1 MSRKLIWNSFWQWNT
16 DNKVA
21 LDETRTPTATETT
34 TNRNNSTVMNCLKWL
49 IGIYL
54 GFRFIYSC
62 RYISTCTYT
71 PPASPIM
78 LSLVSVPL
86 LGNIQRDFSRL
97 ILLFCSPY
105 LNSLV
110 AQHRLFARSLL
121 VMVQCCNRRKGRRWS
136 SLSVKDY
143 SWGGWRTRTMM
154 MVINT

>member
-34 TNRNNSTVMNCLKWL
+34 TTRNNSTVMNCLKWL

-97 ILLFCSPY
+97 IPY
-105 LNSLV
+105 
-110 AQHRLFARSLL
+110 FARLISTAWWHNTDSSPGLYWW
-121 VMVQCCNRRKGRRWS
+121 WS
-136 SLSVKDY
+136 SAVTAAR
-143 SWGGWRTRTMM
+143 GGDGAACQSRTIVGVVGGRGRWWWW
-154 MVINT
+154 

>member
-16 DNKVA
+16 DNQVA
-21 LDETRTPTATETT
+21 LEETRTPTATETT

-62 RYISTCTYT
+62 RYTCTYT
-71 PPASPIM
+71 PPATPIK

-86 LGNIQRDFSRL
+86 LGNIQRDFCRL
-97 ILLFCSPY
+97 ILLLSSPY

-110 AQHRLFARSLL
+110 AQHRLFDQSLL
-121 VMVQCCNRRKGRRWS
+121 GMVQCGNRRRGRRWS
-136 SLSVKDY
+136 SLPVKDY
-143 SWGGWRTRTMM
+143 SGGWRVKTMS